1 MKRSVSLP
9 LLLTAVVVMV
19 PALVLVSC
27 EDMTATG
34 VTAAPLSQGT
44 TSSSPVQP
52 DTSQTLTQG
61 TSSTGTPGG
70 TVPAGGSPSGT
81 VSSGGTHGGTTPP
94 SGTPAAA
101 TTTTATSVELGEP
114 PLELTPTRYEED
126 DPRLAWAGTWSVTG
140 SPEDSGGS
148 CRFAEYAGSSMKVY
162 FSGVSIS
169 FLTRIGPAVGIA
181 TVTLDGSS
189 VTIDLY
195 SSTWAYQKE
204 VWSSGSLAPGS
215 HTLRIE
221 MPGDSNPA
229 SASKG
234 IYVDAFVVTGTLE

>member
-1 MKRSVSLP
+1 MKRSVFLS
-9 LLLTAVVVMV
+9 LLLTAVVVSV
-19 PALVLVSC
+19 TALVLVGC

-34 VTAAPLSQGT
+34 VTATPLSLST
-44 TSSSPVQP
+44 TSSSLP
-52 DTSQTLTQG
+52 TLVSG
-61 TSSTGTPGG
+61 EMVGSTTTLSGTPGG
-70 TVPAGGSPSGT
+70 AA
-81 VSSGGTHGGTTPP
+81 PP
-94 SGTPAAA
+94 SGTPGGAAPPTGTPAVA
-101 TTTTATSVELGEP
+101 TTTTAASVELGEP
-114 PLELTPTRYEED
+114 PLEPTLTRYEED

-169 FLTRIGPAVGIA
+169 FITRIGPAVGIA
-181 TVTLDGSS
+181 TVTLDGGP

-195 SSTWAYQKE
+195 SPTWGYQKE

-215 HTLRIE
+215 HTLKIE

-234 IYVDAFVVTGTLE
+234 IYVDAFAVTGTLE